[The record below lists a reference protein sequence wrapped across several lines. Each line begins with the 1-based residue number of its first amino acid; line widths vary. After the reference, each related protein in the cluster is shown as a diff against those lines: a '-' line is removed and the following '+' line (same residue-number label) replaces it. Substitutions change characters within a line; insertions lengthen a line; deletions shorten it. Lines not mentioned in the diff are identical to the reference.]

1 MSYSLPSPSDFLLRI
16 NPLVTLDENYDAT
29 KKRTLGGDKN
39 GGVILKRR
47 MRKRKRLQTER
58 ISIKTQSKIIKQ
70 RYFMV

>member
-29 KKRTLGGDKN
+29 KKRALGGDKN